1 MKPTLNILN
10 TLLFAALALSG
21 LLWLSYKI
29 MDAMKVNTDLPE
41 PEKTTFKTVYP
52 DDMPQNFN
60 EWSNYIHKQ
69 LN

>member
-1 MKPTLNILN
+1 MKQISNITGIVIFSIL
-10 TLLFAALALSG
+10 TLSG

-52 DDMPQNFN
+52 DDMPKNFN